1 MTILVTGASGQLGHD
16 LVLELADRGHTVTG
30 VCSKELNLLEPEA
43 VKEYLTGM
51 RPDAVIH
58 CAGYTAVDLAEDEKE
73 KCFSVNSRGTE
84 TLAAACAAVGSKLLF
99 ISTDY
104 VFSGDGERPWEPD
117 DLPKPLNIYGLS
129 KYQGEEAVRR
139 YVPEHFI
146 VRISWLFGV
155 NGKNFVK
162 TMLRLGRE
170 REQITVV
177 NDQIGSPTYTKDLA
191 VLLADMIVTE
201 KYGTYHATN
210 EGFCSWYE
218 FACAIMKEAKLPC
231 RVLPV
236 SSDQYPS
243 RAKRPAN
250 SRMSKDK
257 LTANGFRRLPPW
269 QDALRRYL
277 AELKENDNG

>member
-1 MTILVTGASGQLGHD
+1 MNILVSGASGQLGHD
-16 LVLELADRGHTVTG
+16 LVLELSYRGHVVTG
-30 VCSKELNLLEPEA
+30 VSSKELNLLDPVA
-43 VKEYLTGM
+43 VQTYLSAM

-117 DLPKPLNIYGLS
+117 DAPKPLNIYGMS
-129 KYQGEEAVRR
+129 KYLGEEAVRR

-218 FACAIMKEAKLPC
+218 FACAVMKEAELPC
-231 RVLPV
+231 LVQQPHEQRQA
-236 SSDQYPS
+236 D
-243 RAKRPAN
+243 
-250 SRMSKDK
+250 DE
-257 LTANGFRRLPPW
+257 RLSPFA
-269 QDALRRYL
+269 ALAGCAAPLSVRTKG
-277 AELKENDNG
+277 E